1 MKKPLG
7 FYDYTV
13 VLTYC
18 GMLSAVIGIFLA
30 MNGSFTA
37 SMIALMCAGICDMF
51 DGAVASTKKG
61 RSVQEKTFGI
71 QIDSLSDLISFGV
84 MPGMFVYCMAGMQKA
99 AAVCAAVFILAALI
113 RLAFFNVLEEERQRQ
128 TTGRRESY
136 LGVPVTTIALLL
148 PLLYILRCFGI
159 IGASAVPFEIL
170 LVITACG
177 FLAPISLKKPH
188 IVGKIVMIIVG
199 ISELAALIIAA

>member
-18 GMLSAVIGIFLA
+18 GMLSAVAGIFLA
-30 MNGSFTA
+30 MGGSFTGA
-37 SMIALMCAGICDMF
+37 MIALMVAGICDMF

-61 RSVQEKTFGI
+61 RTAQEKTFGI

-84 MPGMFVYCMAGMQKA
+84 MPGLFVYCISGRTTASAVVSA
-99 AAVCAAVFILAALI
+99 AFILAALI
-113 RLAFFNVLEEERQRQ
+113 RLAYFNVLEEERQRQ

-148 PLLYILRCFGI
+148 PLMYICRSFGL
-159 IGASAVPFEIL
+159 IGMSHVPFLVL
-170 LVITACG
+170 LIVVACG

-188 IVGKIVMIIVG
+188 IAGKIIMIVMG
-199 ISELAALIIAA
+199 IAELAALIIAA